1 MHGRRHLRPVHL
13 DGMTIQVSHLRIF
26 PTQTVPPEQ
35 GSKFSSA
42 ARADRMAPCGAGD
55 LYEGEARAKKHVEK
69 HAGAESVR
77 LVALV
82 PKIEARCA
90 WDTLLGHAPHRSASP
105 HFEGWIGVA
114 SRVRS
119 VMVGFLLEIARRW
132 REKAKNFRGAP
143 PRTPRNSPL
152 PKSVY
157 TPATGLTAP
166 HTLLHIHFSL

>member
-55 LYEGEARAKKHVEK
+55 LSEGEARAKKHVEK

-82 PKIEARCA
+82 PKIEARFA
-90 WDTLLGHAPHRSASP
+90 WDTLLGHAPDRSASLRRFDRCAER
-105 HFEGWIGVA
+105 H
-114 SRVRS
+114 
-119 VMVGFLLEIARRW
+119 GFLLEIARRC
-132 REKAKNFRGAP
+132 RKKAQNFRGAP
-143 PRTPRNSPL
+143 PRTPL
-152 PKSVY
+152 EK
-157 TPATGLTAP
+157 G
-166 HTLLHIHFSL
+166 